1 MGGTGL
7 APTPAWGV
15 IGGEGARAQ
24 RSCLGWGFQ
33 SKLRINFYK
42 TLKMQAQ
49 FALTNATISKIW
61 GGLQEGGRGGDRE
74 GAPRGPR
81 PCNEGGGRAR
91 KATLFNDNSLSSV
104 SCYSKGKGGGTRS
117 GQCILGLM
125 EVLVHN
131 PTGTGGFGVPCS
143 PGGLSSAVHP
153 SSSLAR
159 GSPGGH

>member
-49 FALTNATISKIW
+49 FALTNATISEIW
-61 GGLQEGGRGGDRE
+61 GGLQEGGEPPGDL
-74 GAPRGPR
+74 
-81 PCNEGGGRAR
+81 GRAM
-91 KATLFNDNSLSSV
+91 KAGDAQEKPLCLMT
-104 SCYSKGKGGGTRS
+104 TR
-117 GQCILGLM
+117 
-125 EVLVHN
+125 
-131 PTGTGGFGVPCS
+131 
-143 PGGLSSAVHP
+143 
-153 SSSLAR
+153 
-159 GSPGGH
+159 